1 VVSIDMLWGH
11 TGPDVCE
18 GLSMTQ
24 EQADALL
31 APRGP
36 IWRPFVTPSV
46 TESIATTSRYL
57 HARPE
62 KSSGDYLA
70 L

>member
-1 VVSIDMLWGH
+1 MLWGR

-18 GLSMTQ
+18 GLSITQ
-24 EQADALL
+24 QQVDALL
-31 APRGP
+31 APPGP

-46 TESIATTSRYL
+46 TSRSQRPAAYL

-62 KSSGDYLA
+62 KSSGDHLA